1 MKDILEEV
9 DAIKKKSQK
18 SVNELRGLSNFF
30 KIFTRTY
37 QEEATIFE
45 ERLSEHESKY
55 KNIDDSI
62 LSANLIGIYDCFRQ
76 YNKNTENLMY
86 KIVNELISPYE
97 VFRNT
102 QFTIYQN
109 NINELRNI
117 NKIYKEHK
125 YLLDISR
132 QNYYKATDAIKNEN
146 QGKKLFFSKME
157 NNSHDI
163 NIQNKMKAKNYE
175 TLYKYEIEKYNKN
188 IGDINKRYDN
198 IHSKIELADKSR
210 IMFIK
215 TSFDKYRNY
224 MEDYIKNIKDF
235 LGIIEN
241 YISDDICNKDQK
253 HNSEEFSKF
262 KEKNKIEEEKFIS
275 FNECDEKQK
284 KIKIENIDNN
294 ELQTIIKDEK
304 EIINFMKNLANDLL
318 SENEVSGFQMA
329 KLIELFQYNNQNSEI
344 EKKFMDTLLEKRKI
358 SSIRFNNLKNLEHL
372 ANALSYITF
381 KENSIFEGK
390 FELNF
395 KVIFLA
401 ERIFYKNKI
410 NNNKVYLSAILSKNK
425 YYRTK
430 TFWKNVMELK
440 LANKLQDHLLRL
452 KNYILPEEKNKGF
465 FQRMSGKILSGDC
478 HKTSLIGKSHIV
490 SLLKDYNNLE
500 PTRVE
505 VMDKMAIQEMTV
517 IIKNSIPNFSN
528 FNVPSEIRLDLI
540 VEIVQEYKVPND
552 NINYYMTYSNIS
564 GHTIRKLLPHEK
576 DSFEIEKMNKNKN
589 NKNFEK
595 IKIEKVLEQTI
606 PFLAYQ
612 DYNKILLLSKFYN
625 KKIQKKIYKYVLKQK
640 NVKKETRLNIWNN
653 LLKINKLKKEYDYK
667 QIISKMD
674 DEKIIYEVK
683 IDICRTAVKS
693 DNIQLHR
700 EKISNILYAIA
711 KSNGGINYCQG
722 MNFIACTLY
731 ELFGEEEAFYIFL
744 SLFKNTE
751 YPLIFAK
758 DLKKLK
764 IFFYVFNRII
774 QLLEPELYSY
784 LTMHNAT
791 VNTFMPP
798 WFITLF
804 TTSHQYLRDEKDNS
818 SLLVRILDS
827 FIVSGWKGM
836 MTVSIAL
843 LHNFEEALM
852 NKKYEAM
859 MEFLI
864 NDMLKSEFFA
874 NENKDKLE
882 EYFENI
888 KINKN
893 LIKNIEFEFV
903 QDEKLNEASP

>member
-1 MKDILEEV
+1 M
-9 DAIKKKSQK
+9 
-18 SVNELRGLSNFF
+18 
-30 KIFTRTY
+30 
-37 QEEATIFE
+37 
-45 ERLSEHESKY
+45 
-55 KNIDDSI
+55 
-62 LSANLIGIYDCFRQ
+62 
-76 YNKNTENLMY
+76 
-86 KIVNELISPYE
+86 
-97 VFRNT
+97 
-102 QFTIYQN
+102 
-109 NINELRNI
+109 
-117 NKIYKEHK
+117 
-125 YLLDISR
+125 
-132 QNYYKATDAIKNEN
+132 
-146 QGKKLFFSKME
+146 
-157 NNSHDI
+157 
-163 NIQNKMKAKNYE
+163 
-175 TLYKYEIEKYNKN
+175 
-188 IGDINKRYDN
+188 
-198 IHSKIELADKSR
+198 
-210 IMFIK
+210 
-215 TSFDKYRNY
+215 
-224 MEDYIKNIKDF
+224 
-235 LGIIEN
+235 
-241 YISDDICNKDQK
+241 
-253 HNSEEFSKF
+253 
-262 KEKNKIEEEKFIS
+262 
-275 FNECDEKQK
+275 
-284 KIKIENIDNN
+284 
-294 ELQTIIKDEK
+294 
-304 EIINFMKNLANDLL
+304 
-318 SENEVSGFQMA
+318 
-329 KLIELFQYNNQNSEI
+329 
-344 EKKFMDTLLEKRKI
+344 
-358 SSIRFNNLKNLEHL
+358 
-372 ANALSYITF
+372 
-381 KENSIFEGK
+381 
-390 FELNF
+390 
-395 KVIFLA
+395 
-401 ERIFYKNKI
+401 
-410 NNNKVYLSAILSKNK
+410 
-425 YYRTK
+425 
-430 TFWKNVMELK
+430 
-440 LANKLQDHLLRL
+440 
-452 KNYILPEEKNKGF
+452 
-465 FQRMSGKILSGDC
+465 
-478 HKTSLIGKSHIV
+478 
-490 SLLKDYNNLE
+490 
-500 PTRVE
+500 
-505 VMDKMAIQEMTV
+505 
-517 IIKNSIPNFSN
+517 
-528 FNVPSEIRLDLI
+528 
-540 VEIVQEYKVPND
+540 
-552 NINYYMTYSNIS
+552 
-564 GHTIRKLLPHEK
+564 
-576 DSFEIEKMNKNKN
+576 
-589 NKNFEK
+589 
-595 IKIEKVLEQTI
+595 
-606 PFLAYQ
+606 
-612 DYNKILLLSKFYN
+612 
-625 KKIQKKIYKYVLKQK
+625 
-640 NVKKETRLNIWNN
+640 
-653 LLKINKLKKEYDYK
+653 KINKLKKEYDYK